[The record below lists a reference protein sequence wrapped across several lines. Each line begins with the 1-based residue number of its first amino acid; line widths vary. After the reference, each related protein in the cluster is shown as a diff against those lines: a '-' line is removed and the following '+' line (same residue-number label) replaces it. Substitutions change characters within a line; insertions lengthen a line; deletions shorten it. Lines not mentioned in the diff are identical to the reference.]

1 MRAFLDVLRFELR
14 MQCGS
19 RLFQGVLFLF
29 FAVHLLTL
37 AQTGINLTDNEL
49 IHIDS
54 PYLIFQT
61 TRPQPLWVA
70 AGAHLRRA
78 VDRARL

>member
-29 FAVHLLTL
+29 FAIHLLTL

-49 IHIDS
+49 IHVDS

-61 TRPQPLWVA
+61 QWCSA
-70 AGAHLRRA
+70 SSG
-78 VDRARL
+78 